1 MPQRSERRDNAR
13 FWRDTAL
20 GSGGVDLLTGD
31 FYTHAYRPHFHDE
44 VVVATFVG
52 GAQRH
57 RVGRHEGVA
66 VPGNVLVIPAGETH
80 SGQAAARDGGWS
92 YRAFYPSI
100 ETLQSVR
107 GELLIGGRPL
117 DFSGLP
123 LRQHSRLASH
133 LARLHTMIERDPAPL
148 ARQQAFAEAMMA
160 TAVHLI
166 GPSGDL
172 RPARKEPRAIRRA
185 IEYARANFARRELE
199 ISELAQAAN
208 LSAYH
213 FMRSFR
219 ATTGLTA
226 HQYVLQLRLREACNL
241 LTRGVPASGVAQSV
255 GLADQSHLIRHFR
268 AAYGVT
274 PGSFAKLTRARQ

>member
-1 MPQRSERRDNAR
+1 MPPRTEPRDNAR

-20 GSGGVDLLTGD
+20 GPGGVDLLTGD

-44 VVVATFVG
+44 VVIATFVG

-57 RVGRHEGVA
+57 RIGRHEGVA

-100 ETLQSVR
+100 ETLQTVR
-107 GELLIGGRPL
+107 GELLLGRRTL
-117 DFSGLP
+117 DFSGRP
-123 LRQHSRLASH
+123 LRQHSRLADH
-133 LARLHTMIERDPAPL
+133 LARLHATIEQDPAPL
-148 ARQQAFAEAMMA
+148 ARQQAFAEAMLA
-160 TAVHLI
+160 TAIHLI
-166 GPSGDL
+166 GPSGEV
-172 RPARKEPRAIRRA
+172 RPVRKEPRSIRRA
-185 IEYARANFARRELE
+185 IEYARANFARRNLE
-199 ISELAQAAN
+199 VSELAAAAH
-208 LSAYH
+208 LSPYH

-241 LTRGVPASGVAQSV
+241 LTRGLPASEVAQTV

-274 PGSFAKLTRARQ
+274 PGSFAKLTLGRR